1 MINVFDITEFG
12 AVGDGVTDSTQAI
25 QKAMDAAKDCMGKV
39 VVPPGKYIVK
49 GNLKLRGEGVSLE
62 GSSAWSFR
70 NDGASVFILDN
81 EDADCMID
89 ISGAFGCTIKGMS
102 LNGRRLGKNI
112 HGIKLFWERYNGGGQ
127 EDTPTIDDCRIGL
140 FSGDGLHFEKVWCFS
155 VRHSMIYTNGGS
167 GLCVAGWDAFIID
180 NWFTNNAIAGIKDC
194 GYVASITATG
204 NRVEWNRTAG
214 FWFDRGDSFNFT
226 GNFFDRTY
234 GPALKLGS
242 ADGEF
247 NLASC
252 TGNVFRRS
260 GAYDMPHKDKYW
272 GSHLMLEN
280 CTGCVFTGNTMK
292 VGAGDGGTMPI
303 SPDYGVIMKGCK
315 ETILKDNAMRNGAK
329 VENLVIGENE
339 NCIIENNIGSIFSE
353 DN

>member
-12 AVGDGVTDSTQAI
+12 AVGDGVTDSTDAI

-49 GNLKLRGEGVSLE
+49 GNLRLRGEGVSLE

-70 NDGASVFILDN
+70 NDGASVFILNNDN
-81 EDADCMID
+81 AECMID
-89 ISGAFGCTIKGMS
+89 ISGAFGCMIKGMS
-102 LNGRRLGKNI
+102 LNGRKLGKNI
-112 HGIKLFWERYNGGGQ
+112 HGIKLYWEHYNGGGQ
-127 EDTPTIDDCRIGL
+127 EDTPTIDDCRIGN
-140 FSGDGLHFEKVWCFS
+140 FSGDGLHLEHVWCFS

-167 GLCVAGWDAFIID
+167 GLCVSGWDAFIID
-180 NWFTNNAIAGIKDC
+180 NWFTNNAKAGISDC

-214 FWFDRGDSFNFT
+214 FWFERGDSFNFT

-234 GPALKLGS
+234 GPSLKLGS
-242 ADGEF
+242 DDGEF

-260 GAYDMPHKDKYW
+260 GAYDNPHSDKYW
-272 GSHLMLEN
+272 SSHMILNN

-303 SPDYGVIMKGCK
+303 SPDYGVIMKNCK
-315 ETILKDNAMRNGAK
+315 DSILKDNAMRNGSL
-329 VENLVIGENE
+329 VENLILENNI
-339 NCIIENNIGSIFSE
+339 NCIIENNIGDIFKE
-353 DN
+353 EN